1 MKDLQIRTRSYAL
14 RIIRLFD
21 SLPKTNPAKTIGTQ
35 LLRSGTSVGA
45 NYAESCRSRSKA
57 DFVNK
62 HEICLQELEES
73 LYWIDLLVD
82 AGIKKPNLLD
92 PLRKETEELI
102 AIFIT
107 IVKRAKSNSR
117 RDA

>member
-21 SLPKTNPAKTIGTQ
+21 ELPKSNPAKTIGSQ
-35 LLRSGTSVGA
+35 ILRSGTSVGA
-45 NYAESCRSRSKA
+45 NYAESCRARSDA

-62 HEICLQELEES
+62 HEICLQELEET
-73 LYWIDLLVD
+73 LYWLDLILD
-82 AGIKKPNLLD
+82 AGIKEEQLLA

-107 IVKRAKSNSR
+107 IIKRTKSRNK
-117 RDA
+117 A